1 MLASRLALAVMLA
14 STLGAQAVAQR
25 APTFTQTQQA
35 LRVLSD
41 EYGICTRTAHD
52 QRSTGVFDR
61 SLKLQNLSIA
71 IDPKGATRIGQSSS
85 YREGAGGAESFH
97 RDGVERFDSAPSD
110 KLDFAAT
117 VAIPVGDLPVSHRGM
132 GLARVILPCLDAE
145 NCTRQGS
152 TQLAFYVCSLDGAYR
167 IVRGLHHMQDF
178 VGTPPKS
185 AF

>member
-35 LRVLSD
+35 LRVLAD
-41 EYGICTRTAHD
+41 EYGVCTRTARD
-52 QRSTGVFDR
+52 QRSTGHLDR
-61 SLKLQNLSIA
+61 SLKLADLSIT

-85 YREGAGGAESFH
+85 YREAMGNAESFH
-97 RDGVERFDSAPSD
+97 RDGVAKFDSAPSD
-110 KLDFAAT
+110 KLDFTAT
-117 VAIPVGDLPVSHRGM
+117 VAIPVGELPVSHTGM

-145 NCTRQGS
+145 ACTRQGA

-178 VGTPPKS
+178 VSPPPKS